1 MAINYV
7 MAIDPGKA
15 TGIAIG
21 RYSDMMPMEIVFTG
35 IVSDGVRG
43 VALWLHHTRDGKTIM
58 ENDCS
63 YNYPED
69 YDDLD
74 YHLDV
79 VCENFNLR
87 GGNFTPD
94 LEPVRIEGV
103 LIDHFGSIVTW
114 QSPADKKMVG
124 DDFLKSHGF
133 WVTGAD
139 VDHED
144 GRDANDAMLHL
155 FAHAMRT
162 RHMPT
167 LRTYFKG

>member
-1 MAINYV
+1 MTIQYV

-21 RYSDMMPMEIVFTG
+21 RYSDMMPMEVVSTNIVTN
-35 IVSDGVRG
+35 GVYG
-43 VALWLHHTRDGKTIM
+43 FAEWLHNTNDGKAIIKK
-58 ENDCS
+58 DCS

-69 YDDLD
+69 YDNLE

-103 LIDHFGSIVTW
+103 LIDHFGSIMKW
-114 QSPADKKMVG
+114 QSPSHKSLVG
-124 DDFLKSHGF
+124 DRFLKEHEL
-133 WVTGAD
+133 WQTGKD
-139 VDHED
+139 VGHED
-144 GRDANDAMLHL
+144 GRDANDALLHL
-155 FAHAMRT
+155 FAYVMRSK
-162 RHMPT
+162 HNPT
-167 LRTYFKG
+167 LEAYWR

>member
-1 MAINYV
+1 
-7 MAIDPGKA
+7 
-15 TGIAIG
+15 
-21 RYSDMMPMEIVFTG
+21 
-35 IVSDGVRG
+35 
-43 VALWLHHTRDGKTIM
+43 
-58 ENDCS
+58 
-63 YNYPED
+63 
-69 YDDLD
+69 
-74 YHLDV
+74 
-79 VCENFNLR
+79 
-87 GGNFTPD
+87 
-94 LEPVRIEGV
+94 
-103 LIDHFGSIVTW
+103 VTW